1 MIHDGV
7 ILEQGTFTELQEK
20 GGEFKRLYAELGA
33 VPEEDKDAEKKAGNV
48 SKREEVSESAKNKAS
63 DASKTDAVEQHALSV
78 KQKRE
83 SSVGAAIKEADKN
96 EKKQIGQLIKAE
108 THSTGYVKWDVYN
121 GYLTAMGYW
130 VGMLLIFCTILE
142 VASQMATSMW
152 LAIWST
158 EGSGSNA
165 ESPGYYAG
173 VYAAIAITQLLFS
186 LGSSF
191 SGYFGSVRA
200 SKILHNEFVSALVS
214 APIAFFDSTPLGRI
228 TNRMSKDMGVV
239 DNMLMFILLM
249 VGRVIFQMMGMFIII
264 GINTSYVLVPFI
276 PIMMI
281 FYSLQNFFRTTAVQ
295 LKRVDAVTR
304 SPVYAHFTECL
315 GGMSTIRSYIAQAR
329 MSDVNAARLDINL
342 KASILTFSANRWL
355 SIRLEV
361 LGAFL
366 ILATALNCV
375 VLRGSIEPAAAGVS
389 MSYALQIT
397 STMNMLVRIATE
409 MEASFNAVER
419 VQEYTATP
427 PEAAKQSTLENK
439 PPENWPDSGKVNI
452 DELVMSYTPDKPP
465 VLKGLTVEIK
475 GGEKIGVCGRTGAG
489 KSSLFQALFRM
500 MEPTSGCLK
509 FDDIDICKL
518 GLDDVRNAISI
529 IPQEPVL
536 FSGTLRFNLDPFD
549 SYTDLELWSALEKAS
564 LKEFLVLHGY
574 DLSMKVQ
581 EGGENFSV
589 GQRQLVCLARALLKK
604 TKLLVLDEA
613 TANVDLETDALIQ
626 RTIKENFNDRTTLTI
641 AHRLNTIIDCDR
653 ILVMELGKVKEYD
666 TPQAL
671 LSNDRGEF
679 ASMVRD
685 TGTENCKQ
693 LHDIAFGRT
702 TASQRERQDS
712 LATEGQ

>member
-1 MIHDGV
+1 
-7 ILEQGTFTELQEK
+7 
-20 GGEFKRLYAELGA
+20 
-33 VPEEDKDAEKKAGNV
+33 
-48 SKREEVSESAKNKAS
+48 
-63 DASKTDAVEQHALSV
+63 
-78 KQKRE
+78 
-83 SSVGAAIKEADKN
+83 
-96 EKKQIGQLIKAE
+96 
-108 THSTGYVKWDVYN
+108 
-121 GYLTAMGYW
+121 
-130 VGMLLIFCTILE
+130 
-142 VASQMATSMW
+142 
-152 LAIWST
+152 
-158 EGSGSNA
+158 
-165 ESPGYYAG
+165 
-173 VYAAIAITQLLFS
+173 
-186 LGSSF
+186 
-191 SGYFGSVRA
+191 
-200 SKILHNEFVSALVS
+200 
-214 APIAFFDSTPLGRI
+214 
-228 TNRMSKDMGVV
+228 
-239 DNMLMFILLM
+239 
-249 VGRVIFQMMGMFIII
+249 
-264 GINTSYVLVPFI
+264 
-276 PIMMI
+276 
-281 FYSLQNFFRTTAVQ
+281 
-295 LKRVDAVTR
+295 
-304 SPVYAHFTECL
+304 
-315 GGMSTIRSYIAQAR
+315 
-329 MSDVNAARLDINL
+329 
-342 KASILTFSANRWL
+342 
-355 SIRLEV
+355 
-361 LGAFL
+361 
-366 ILATALNCV
+366 
-375 VLRGSIEPAAAGVS
+375 
-389 MSYALQIT
+389 
-397 STMNMLVRIATE
+397 

-712 LATEGQ
+712 LATEGATKLLTKQSFVSPMMTHVQAAVTSFRNAWVDRHNSEWKAELESAATPYNAWIERMSTMLSEVNTTASSALLADGLTYNIYGQAMTGQGEGVRYEQYEMQRSDLH